1 MTEEAGTALRELL
14 ETLRSAIPDTDTFTF
29 SLSTALQAIH
39 LHPTSV
45 PPSPVQEEVLRTID
59 RYIPAIQ
66 ISLLNQALPTFL
78 HALNDGERRLVKTFF
93 CPNRDAT
100 SLPIAR
106 SIALATYQTIPPLL
120 SSSHL
125 NPLPAHSR
133 DFALDILAA
142 VVDTYSVDDL
152 HWAIWGVQA
161 EAETSSSGEKSDGL
175 RSLRWEETVKALVG
189 VPAKAANALGRWKQE
204 GWSGDVSQI
213 LQPR

>member
-1 MTEEAGTALRELL
+1 MTEGADAALRELR

-45 PPSPVQEEVLRTID
+45 PPSHVPEEIFRAID

-100 SLPIAR
+100 TLPIAR
-106 SIALATYQTIPPLL
+106 SVALATYQTIPPLL
-120 SSSHL
+120 SSTQIT
-125 NPLPAHSR
+125 PLPTQSR
-133 DFALDILAA
+133 EFAMDMLAA
-142 VVDTYSVDDL
+142 VVDTYSIDDL
-152 HWAIWGVQA
+152 YWAIWGAQTQV
-161 EAETSSSGEKSDGL
+161 ETSSSGEKSDGV
-175 RSLRWEETVKALVG
+175 RTLRWEETVKALVG
-189 VPAKAANALGRWKQE
+189 VPAKAANAVGRWKQE
-204 GWSGDVSQI
+204 GWSGDVSKS